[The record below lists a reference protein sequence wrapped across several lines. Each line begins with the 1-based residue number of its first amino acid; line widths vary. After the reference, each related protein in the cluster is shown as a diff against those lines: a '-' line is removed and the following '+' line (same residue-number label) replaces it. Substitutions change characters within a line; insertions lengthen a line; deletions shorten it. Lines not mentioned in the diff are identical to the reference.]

1 MCIDALHKAYTVK
14 SNVCLFACP
23 YEIQVRKIFER
34 LNELI
39 NESPALK
46 KEVVSNTK
54 SPFQITLKNGSS
66 IKGFTT
72 GAASGGGADNIRGQR
87 ADSIYLDESDYMNDS
102 DFDSIMALQG
112 ERSGI
117 SVFLSSTPTGAR
129 KRFWKCC
136 TDPKMHFKEFHYP
149 SMCNPDWSPEMEEE
163 FRAQLS
169 EAGYTHEILAE
180 FGEQETGVFD
190 KDRLDEALKFYTY
203 AYDKLT
209 LSQRRNV
216 ENNNIIV
223 DDYTVPKDFH
233 GIYRQNYFRT
243 MGINTSQISYNIR
256 IICPPCR
263 QRHEKQIY
271 KLLETPS
278 KWTISSLN
286 CKK

>member
-1 MCIDALHKAYTVK
+1 M
-14 SNVCLFACP
+14 
-23 YEIQVRKIFER
+23 
-34 LNELI
+34 
-39 NESPALK
+39 
-46 KEVVSNTK
+46 
-54 SPFQITLKNGSS
+54 
-66 IKGFTT
+66 
-72 GAASGGGADNIRGQR
+72 
-87 ADSIYLDESDYMNDS
+87 YMNDS

-216 ENNNIIV
+216 ENNNIVV
-223 DDYTVPKDFH
+223 DDYTVPKDFQ
-233 GIYRQNYFRT
+233 GIYRQNYLRT
-243 MGINTSQISYNIR
+243 MGIDWDKRKCDILSKIKIIS
-256 IICPPCR
+256 
-263 QRHEKQIY
+263 K
-271 KLLETPS
+271 KL
-278 KWTISSLN
+278 IQ
-286 CKK
+286 KKKLTGLVS

>member
-1 MCIDALHKAYTVK
+1 
-14 SNVCLFACP
+14 
-23 YEIQVRKIFER
+23 
-34 LNELI
+34 
-39 NESPALK
+39 
-46 KEVVSNTK
+46 
-54 SPFQITLKNGSS
+54 
-66 IKGFTT
+66 
-72 GAASGGGADNIRGQR
+72 
-87 ADSIYLDESDYMNDS
+87 MNDS

-112 ERSGI
+112 ERTGI

-149 SMCNPDWSPEMEEE
+149 SMCNPDWGPEMEEE

-190 KDRLDEALKFYTY
+190 KDKLDEAMKFYTY

-223 DDYTVPKDFH
+223 DDYTVPKDFQ

-243 MGINTSQISYNIR
+243 MGIK
-256 IICPPCR
+256 IILIFCKINKMHSNVKNRRKNKEMLP
-263 QRHEKQIY
+263 
-271 KLLETPS
+271 
-278 KWTISSLN
+278 
-286 CKK
+286 CKKRYIKIKNG

>member
-1 MCIDALHKAYTVK
+1 M
-14 SNVCLFACP
+14 
-23 YEIQVRKIFER
+23 
-34 LNELI
+34 
-39 NESPALK
+39 
-46 KEVVSNTK
+46 SNTK

-169 EAGYTHEILAE
+169 EAGY
-180 FGEQETGVFD
+180 
-190 KDRLDEALKFYTY
+190 
-203 AYDKLT
+203 
-209 LSQRRNV
+209 
-216 ENNNIIV
+216 
-223 DDYTVPKDFH
+223 KDFYKPQQLI
-233 GIYRQNYFRT
+233 GITDMQ
-243 MGINTSQISYNIR
+243 
-256 IICPPCR
+256 
-263 QRHEKQIY
+263 
-271 KLLETPS
+271 KLLG
-278 KWTISSLN
+278 
-286 CKK
+286 KKKFEAMLSEYLIKPPGKPVLVPVTDARPEYNSAADDFEMVEGEN